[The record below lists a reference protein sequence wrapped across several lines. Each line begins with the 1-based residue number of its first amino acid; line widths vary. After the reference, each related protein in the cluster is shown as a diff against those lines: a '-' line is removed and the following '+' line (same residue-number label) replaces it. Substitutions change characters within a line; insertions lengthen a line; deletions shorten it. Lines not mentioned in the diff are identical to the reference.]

1 MPEITQELVFYEQEH
16 HAINFPS
23 VFLKNLARKSSI
35 PHLSSDAAGLL
46 KLKAYLALGDFSSVL
61 TQIKNLNSQ
70 KKQSYDDFL
79 LAKLYLI
86 HNQAVSSAI
95 QNPKLAGELLGK
107 AIIFGKR
114 CNSKILQC
122 EIITADCIAQMN
134 EMELTHS
141 EDILHQ
147 AMLLATE
154 SGWLDSVIL
163 VHLSYILLYHNQLLP
178 DAANRELQMLQEIC
192 SAKQNPYYYTLLQ
205 NHFGINNLMLQNYP
219 QAEKSLQK
227 GLNIAEENGYL
238 FQMASLLIN
247 SGILDRRRKDPS
259 AAVKHYQEAYRILE
273 NCGAKDSQLAEKAI
287 DNLGLALSAQGKL
300 QEAADIHKQA
310 LIRAKQKK
318 DKDREG
324 MQQVNLADVLI
335 EMEQFQEAEGLL
347 NNAIGYYTE
356 TRNYSLL
363 QNSWLC
369 KARLFEAQEQYQEAF
384 NCMEELYQVT
394 QLHFRQSFSRQS
406 DKLTRRIA
414 DLRNEYML
422 IRSRCNGAGTIDNEL
437 LGNPMIGD
445 HPKLK
450 AALNMAIQA
459 AKYPYV
465 NVMISGE
472 SGTGKEIIARL
483 IHANSVSNRAMVAVN
498 ASALPPNLME
508 SELFGHVRGSFTGAV
523 SDHKGKFVQADRST
537 LFLDEISEMPL
548 ELQAKLLRAIETHS
562 ITPVGGNRD
571 IAVNCR
577 IISATNRKMSELIHK
592 NLFRLD
598 LYHRLNKVEIHLPPL
613 RERLSD
619 LELLCEHFVERFA
632 KEFALPV
639 PKLEDSFYSRLQKYH
654 FPGNIRELMN
664 IVERI
669 FILKP
674 KLSWDRFQL
683 DGLVDETPNQSLVGT
698 GSIQENME
706 QTEYQLILGALQKA
720 NWVQKE
726 AARLLG
732 MTESTLSR
740 HKKRLGIIR

>member
-1 MPEITQELVFYEQEH
+1 
-16 HAINFPS
+16 
-23 VFLKNLARKSSI
+23 
-35 PHLSSDAAGLL
+35 
-46 KLKAYLALGDFSSVL
+46 
-61 TQIKNLNSQ
+61 
-70 KKQSYDDFL
+70 
-79 LAKLYLI
+79 
-86 HNQAVSSAI
+86 
-95 QNPKLAGELLGK
+95 
-107 AIIFGKR
+107 
-114 CNSKILQC
+114 
-122 EIITADCIAQMN
+122 
-134 EMELTHS
+134 
-141 EDILHQ
+141 
-147 AMLLATE
+147 
-154 SGWLDSVIL
+154 
-163 VHLSYILLYHNQLLP
+163 
-178 DAANRELQMLQEIC
+178 
-192 SAKQNPYYYTLLQ
+192 
-205 NHFGINNLMLQNYP
+205 
-219 QAEKSLQK
+219 
-227 GLNIAEENGYL
+227 
-238 FQMASLLIN
+238 
-247 SGILDRRRKDPS
+247 
-259 AAVKHYQEAYRILE
+259 
-273 NCGAKDSQLAEKAI
+273 
-287 DNLGLALSAQGKL
+287 
-300 QEAADIHKQA
+300 
-310 LIRAKQKK
+310 
-318 DKDREG
+318 
-324 MQQVNLADVLI
+324 
-335 EMEQFQEAEGLL
+335 
-347 NNAIGYYTE
+347 
-356 TRNYSLL
+356 
-363 QNSWLC
+363 
-369 KARLFEAQEQYQEAF
+369 
-384 NCMEELYQVT
+384 
-394 QLHFRQSFSRQS
+394 
-406 DKLTRRIA
+406 
-414 DLRNEYML
+414 
-422 IRSRCNGAGTIDNEL
+422 
-437 LGNPMIGD
+437 
-445 HPKLK
+445 
-450 AALNMAIQA
+450 
-459 AKYPYV
+459 
-465 NVMISGE
+465 
-472 SGTGKEIIARL
+472 
-483 IHANSVSNRAMVAVN
+483 VAVN

-577 IISATNRKMSELIHK
+577 IISATNRRMSELIHK

-683 DGLVDETPNQSLVGT
+683 DGLVDETTNQSLVGT